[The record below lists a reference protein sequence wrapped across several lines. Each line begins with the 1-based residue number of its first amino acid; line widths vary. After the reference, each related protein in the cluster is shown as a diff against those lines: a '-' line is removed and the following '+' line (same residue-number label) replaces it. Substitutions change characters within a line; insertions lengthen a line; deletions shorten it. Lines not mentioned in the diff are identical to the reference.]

1 MHTTIDQAGR
11 VVIPASVRKQAG
23 LKAGTALQVILEG
36 PDIRL
41 VRAGQGAKLERV
53 GNRLVAR
60 PTTDRRKL
68 PAVDLAKL
76 IEEERDRWP
85 R

>member
-1 MHTTIDQAGR
+1 MHTTIDRAGR

-23 LKAGTALQVILEG
+23 LKAGTVLQVILDG
-36 PDIRL
+36 ADIRL

-60 PTTDRRKL
+60 PTTGRRKL